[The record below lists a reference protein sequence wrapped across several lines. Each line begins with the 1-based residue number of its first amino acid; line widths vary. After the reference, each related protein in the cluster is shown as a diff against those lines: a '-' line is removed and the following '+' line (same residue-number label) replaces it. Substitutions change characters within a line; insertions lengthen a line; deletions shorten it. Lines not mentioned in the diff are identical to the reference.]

1 MSEALGMSQTELN
14 RLQDRMF
21 RSVVLALEH
30 ETADDVEKDLTLV
43 DVLVDEK
50 LDRTVRRA
58 RDT

>member
-1 MSEALGMSQTELN
+1 MSQTELN